1 MTITNII
8 GLIMLVPIAA
18 FLGRLFWKDPE
29 WLFAAGVGILV
40 AIVLGYVLLALTL
53 LFQ

>member
-1 MTITNII
+1 MTIANII

-18 FLGRLFWKDPE
+18 FLGWLFWKDPE
-29 WLFAAGVGILV
+29 WLFAAVVSILV
-40 AIVLGYVLLALTL
+40 SIGLVYVLLALTL